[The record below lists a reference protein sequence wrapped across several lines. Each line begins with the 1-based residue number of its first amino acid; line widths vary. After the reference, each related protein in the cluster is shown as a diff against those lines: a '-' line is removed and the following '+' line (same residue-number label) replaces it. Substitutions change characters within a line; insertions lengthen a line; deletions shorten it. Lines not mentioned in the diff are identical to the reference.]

1 MQTIIFLSILS
12 IIHKVHGWS
21 WSRSPLIHGPQ
32 VHGQSSITFPSNY
45 GEDDD
50 DDGNQEV
57 VNDKIYLFGGQVPLQ
72 DINGAGASIINSSS
86 TKSSV
91 SQTLKEAREASS
103 NRQQQEAMV
112 TATHD
117 LWEYEKVSVDSTDN
131 DNEWTLISR
140 KEQGISRP
148 TPRTNAA
155 TSRLGHL
162 MFLFGGIDSK
172 TNKQLSDV
180 WTLSLLTNKWSLSQ
194 AILPTDEVDCS
205 SSLVACAISNT
216 KVALICNGGKV
227 MVYNDDLPTP
237 SIEEVLVDHNDDDR
251 PDVGLSNFACC
262 DIFRAAEDDVEH
274 DSTVHDAVDDLHGYK
289 SRAETNERSMNYVKA
304 AEGECKDV
312 LLYGGSTGDKYSSD
326 AFKLDTKT
334 WKWTKLTTISND
346 CHPRALIDA
355 GITSI
360 GKNQCILYGGVSLNE
375 RQQTI
380 VCDETWLLTID
391 DNNNE
396 ANWERIANLPE
407 DAVDSGSA
415 PLCPEGRTL
424 ASLLATSSD
433 ELVLQGGY
441 NPLTKQTYGGSAG
454 GGTWLLTRHPIDHAK
469 IAMERAAREQELKDI
484 QLSETEE
491 TASRVADMIASA
503 GLGKGF
509 DGGNLGVGGLDHVL
523 EEIKTRIW
531 TPLAAPPKLLA
542 DLGIQPTRGLL
553 LYGGPGCGKTL
564 LASKLGSILS
574 PFRPITVVNGP
585 EVLDKFVGSSEQ
597 NLRDIF
603 DNPPGKYMLM
613 WRVVIHHIVFY

>member
-1 MQTIIFLSILS
+1 
-12 IIHKVHGWS
+12 VC
-21 WSRSPLIHGPQ
+21 
-32 VHGQSSITFPSNY
+32 GQSSITFPSNY

-50 DDGNQEV
+50 GNQEV
-57 VNDKIYLFGGQVPLQ
+57 VHDKIYLFGGQVPLQ
-72 DINGAGASIINSSS
+72 DINGAGASINSSS
-86 TKSSV
+86 TKTSV

-103 NRQQQEAMV
+103 KRQKQQEAMV

-117 LWEYEKVSVDSTDN
+117 LWVYEKDKFDTTSNN

-180 WTLSLLTNKWSLSQ
+180 WVLSLLTNKWSLSQ
-194 AILPTDEVDCS
+194 AILPIDEVDCS

-237 SIEEVLVDHNDDDR
+237 SIEEVLVDNNDDDI
-251 PDVGLSNFACC
+251 PEIDLSNFACC
-262 DIFRAAEDDVEH
+262 DIPRAGEEDD
-274 DSTVHDAVDDLHGYK
+274 DSNTSYEAVDDLHGYK
-289 SRAETNERSMNYVKA
+289 SRAEANERSMNYVKA
-304 AEGECKDV
+304 AEGELKDV

-326 AFKLDTKT
+326 TYRLDTKT
-334 WKWTKLTTISND
+334 CEWTKLKTISND
-346 CHPRALIDA
+346 HPRALIDA

-360 GKNQCILYGGVSLNE
+360 GKNQCILYGGASLNG
-375 RQQTI
+375 RQQTT
-380 VCDETWLLTID
+380 VCDETWLLTV
-391 DNNNE
+391 NNDK

-407 DAVDSGSA
+407 DAVESGSV

-469 IAMERAAREQELKDI
+469 IAMERVAREQELKDI
-484 QLSETEE
+484 QLSETEA

-542 DLGIQPTRGLL
+542 DLGIKPTRGLL

-603 DNPPGKYMLM
+603 DNPPGKYML
-613 WRVVIHHIVFY
+613 I

>member
-1 MQTIIFLSILS
+1 MLTITLISILS
-12 IIHKVHGWS
+12 IIQQEVHAWS

-32 VHGQSSITFPSNY
+32 VSGQSSITFPSNY
-45 GEDDD
+45 GGED
-50 DDGNQEV
+50 DDGNKEE

-72 DINGAGASIINSSS
+72 DINGAGASINSSSS
-86 TKSSV
+86 TKNSV

-103 NRQQQEAMV
+103 KRQKQQQEAMV

-117 LWEYEKVSVDSTDN
+117 LWVYEKDNFSTTSTN
-131 DNEWTLISR
+131 DNEWALISR
-140 KEQGISRP
+140 KKQGISRP

-162 MFLFGGIDSK
+162 MFLFGGIDTK

-194 AILPTDEVDCS
+194 AILPIDEVDCS
-205 SSLVACAISNT
+205 GLVACSISNT

-237 SIEEVLVDHNDDDR
+237 SIEEILIDGDDDR
-251 PDVGLSNFACC
+251 PDINLSNFACC
-262 DIFRAAEDDVEH
+262 DIPRTANDDEDS
-274 DSTVHDAVDDLHGYK
+274 STSYEAVDDLHGYK
-289 SRAETNERSMNYVKA
+289 SRAAVKERSMNYVKA
-304 AEGECKDV
+304 AEGELKDV

-326 AFKLDTKT
+326 TYILDTKT
-334 WKWTKLTTISND
+334 LKWTKLISVSSD
-346 CHPRALIDA
+346 EHPRALIDA
-355 GITSI
+355 SITSI
-360 GKNQCILYGGVSLNE
+360 GKNQCILYGGSNLNE
-375 RQQTI
+375 RQQMT

-407 DAVDSGSA
+407 DAVESGSA

-441 NPLTKQTYGGSAG
+441 NPLTKQTYGGSGG

-469 IAMERAAREQELKDI
+469 IARERAAREQELKDI

-603 DNPPGKYMLM
+603 DNPPGK
-613 WRVVIHHIVFY
+613 

>member
-1 MQTIIFLSILS
+1 MC
-12 IIHKVHGWS
+12 
-21 WSRSPLIHGPQ
+21 
-32 VHGQSSITFPSNY
+32 GQSSITFPSNY
-45 GEDDD
+45 GND
-50 DDGNQEV
+50 DDGNQEEV

-72 DINGAGASIINSSS
+72 DINGAGASIDSSS
-86 TKSSV
+86 KTSV

-103 NRQQQEAMV
+103 KRQKQEAMV

-117 LWEYEKVSVDSTDN
+117 LWVYEKDKVDTTTN

-194 AILPTDEVDCS
+194 AILPIDEVDCS
-205 SSLVACAISNT
+205 RLVACAISNT

-237 SIEEVLVDHNDDDR
+237 CIEEVPIDNTNNDG
-251 PDVGLSNFACC
+251 PDIGLGNFACC
-262 DIFRAAEDDVEH
+262 AIPQTANDDEDS
-274 DSTVHDAVDDLHGYK
+274 STSYEAVDDLHGYK
-289 SRAETNERSMNYVKA
+289 SRAAVKERSMNYVKA
-304 AEGECKDV
+304 AEGELKDV

-334 WKWTKLTTISND
+334 YKWTKLKTISND

-355 GITSI
+355 SITSI
-360 GKNQCILYGGVSLNE
+360 RKNQCILYGGASLNE
-375 RQQTI
+375 RQQTT

-391 DNNNE
+391 DNNE

-407 DAVDSGSA
+407 DAVESGSV
-415 PLCPEGRTL
+415 PLCPDGRTL

-441 NPLTKQTYGGSAG
+441 NPLTKQTYGGSGG

-484 QLSETEE
+484 QLSETEA

-603 DNPPGKYMLM
+603 DNPPGKYMESSDSSHCIILTLHPSILIPRYIRQVQM
-613 WRVVIHHIVFY
+613 E

>member
-1 MQTIIFLSILS
+1 MQIIILLLS
-12 IIHKVHGWS
+12 IIQIHGWS
-21 WSRSPLIHGPQ
+21 WSRSPLINGPQ
-32 VHGQSSITFPSNY
+32 VYGQSSITFPSNY

-50 DDGNQEV
+50 DGNQEE

-72 DINGAGASIINSSS
+72 DINGAGASIDSSR
-86 TKSSV
+86 TKNSV

-103 NRQQQEAMV
+103 KRQQQEAMV

-117 LWEYEKVSVDSTDN
+117 LWVYEKVSVDSTDN

-180 WTLSLLTNKWSLSQ
+180 WVLSLLTNKWSLSQ
-194 AILPTDEVDCS
+194 AILPIDEVDCS
-205 SSLVACAISNT
+205 RLVACAISNT

-237 SIEEVLVDHNDDDR
+237 SIEEVPIDNTNNDG
-251 PDVGLSNFACC
+251 PDIGLSNFACC
-262 DIFRAAEDDVEH
+262 YIPRTTDDV
-274 DSTVHDAVDDLHGYK
+274 DNSSTSHDAIDDLHGYK
-289 SRAETNERSMNYVKA
+289 SRAVANERSMNYVKA
-304 AEGECKDV
+304 AEGELKDV
-312 LLYGGSTGDKYSSD
+312 LLFGGSTGDKYSSD

-334 WKWTKLTTISND
+334 WKWTKFKTISND
-346 CHPRALIDA
+346 LPRALVDA
-355 GITSI
+355 SITSI
-360 GKNQCILYGGVSLNE
+360 GKNQCILYGGASLNE
-375 RQQTI
+375 RQQMT

-441 NPLTKQTYGGSAG
+441 NPLTKQTYGGSSG

-603 DNPPGKYMLM
+603 DNPPGKYML
-613 WRVVIHHIVFY
+613 I

>member
-1 MQTIIFLSILS
+1 MC
-12 IIHKVHGWS
+12 
-21 WSRSPLIHGPQ
+21 
-32 VHGQSSITFPSNY
+32 GQSSITFPSNY
-45 GEDDD
+45 GDD

-57 VNDKIYLFGGQVPLQ
+57 VHDKIYLFGGQVPLQ
-72 DINGAGASIINSSS
+72 DINGAGASINSSS
-86 TKSSV
+86 SKTSV

-103 NRQQQEAMV
+103 KRQQQEPIA

-117 LWEYEKVSVDSTDN
+117 LWVYEKDNFSTSTN

-162 MFLFGGIDSK
+162 LFLFGGIDSK

-194 AILPTDEVDCS
+194 AILPIDEVDCS
-205 SSLVACAISNT
+205 RLAACAISNT
-216 KVALICNGGKV
+216 KVTLICNGGKV

-237 SIEEVLVDHNDDDR
+237 SIEEVLIDHNDDDG
-251 PDVGLSNFACC
+251 PEIDLSKFACC
-262 DIFRAAEDDVEH
+262 DIPRTATDD
-274 DSTVHDAVDDLHGYK
+274 DDRSTGHEAVDDLHGYK
-289 SRAETNERSMNYVKA
+289 GRAAANERSMNYVKA
-304 AEGECKDV
+304 AEGELKDV
-312 LLYGGSTGDKYSSD
+312 LLYGGSTGDKYCSD
-326 AFKLDTKT
+326 VYILNTKT
-334 WKWTKLTTISND
+334 CKWTKLETVSND
-346 CHPRALIDA
+346 HPRALIDA
-355 GITSI
+355 SITSI
-360 GKNQCILYGGVSLNE
+360 GKNQCILYGGSSLNE
-375 RQQTI
+375 RQQMT

-391 DNNNE
+391 DNK
-396 ANWERIANLPE
+396 ANWKRITNLPE
-407 DAVDSGSA
+407 DAVESGIV

-441 NPLTKQTYGGSAG
+441 NPLTKQTYGGSGG
-454 GGTWLLTRHPIDHAK
+454 GGTWLLTRHPIDHAE
-469 IAMERAAREQELKDI
+469 IAMERAAREQELKDL
-484 QLSETEE
+484 QLSETEV
-491 TASRVADMIASA
+491 TASRVADIIASA

-531 TPLAAPPKLLA
+531 TPLAAPPKLLQ

-603 DNPPGKYMLM
+603 DNPPGKY
-613 WRVVIHHIVFY
+613 VSI